1 MLPMATLDV
10 TVGHMSLPRA
20 LSISVLALSTLLG
33 GCATSRTTT
42 RVGGVEVVTFRR
54 AYTNAHVVR
63 ANGAAFLVDTG
74 LAEEAAAL
82 DADLRDAG
90 VDPRS
95 LRAVVLTH
103 GHADHAGG
111 APHFRARYGTPIVAG
126 GGDRALLAEGRNDAL
141 CPTSDGARDDVAKH
155 QAARY
160 APFAADVWVT
170 APVGLE
176 GLAGVRGEVRP
187 LGRHTAGSLVVV
199 VGDAVLVG
207 DLFRGSVLGASAETH
222 YYQCDPEGAARDAV
236 TLARGAGAGATF
248 FVGHFGPVPR
258 ASVLERLALG
268 RP

>member
-1 MLPMATLDV
+1 
-10 TVGHMSLPRA
+10 MSDLRA
-20 LSISVLALSTLLG
+20 SSFAPFVLSALLFA
-33 GCATSRTTT
+33 GCATSRATT

-63 ANGAAFLVDTG
+63 ADGAAFLVDTG
-74 LAEEAAAL
+74 LAEEAPSL

-90 VDPRS
+90 VDPRA
-95 LRAVVLTH
+95 LRAIVLTH

-111 APHFRARYGTPIVAG
+111 APYFRARYGTPIVAG
-126 GGDRALLAEGRNDAL
+126 EGDRALFSEGKNDAL
-141 CPTSDGARDDVAKH
+141 CPTSGGARDDLAKH

-160 APFAADVWVT
+160 APFAADVWIT
-170 APVGLE
+170 APLPLE
-176 GLAGVRGEVRP
+176 AITGVHGEVRP
-187 LGRHTAGSLVVV
+187 LSRHTAGSLVVV

-207 DLFRGSVLGASAETH
+207 DLFRGSVLGSSAETH
-222 YYQCDPEGAARDAV
+222 YYQCDPAGAARDAV
-236 TLARGAGAGATF
+236 ALARGAHEGATF